1 VSTGARRAPRARYL
15 PIAEHGLIGDPHTAA
30 LVGTDGKIDW
40 YCCPRFDSPSI
51 FGAILDAD
59 HGGLFRISPDRDGWS
74 SKQQPVATYGNRF
87 CLFLRFAGRPKSS
100 SMASESRSTPG
111 VSTAGLGP
119 CNQRRRSS
127 AARGAR
133 DCALAQP
140 AFDVRIARRLAFTT
154 ACAADEQVP

>member
-59 HGGLFRISPDRDGWS
+59 HRGLFRISPDRDGWS

-87 CLFLRFAGRPKSS
+87 CLFLRFRGPAEELVNGERVEIDPRRLDRWPRSLQPAEEELCGTGRPRLR
-100 SMASESRSTPG
+100 ARATRVRCPHRSEAR
-111 VSTAGLGP
+111 VHDGL
-119 CNQRRRSS
+119 
-127 AARGAR
+127 RG
-133 DCALAQP
+133 
-140 AFDVRIARRLAFTT
+140 
-154 ACAADEQVP
+154 

>member
-87 CLFLRFAGRPKSS
+87 CLFLRFRGPA
-100 SMASESRSTPG
+100 EEL
-111 VSTAGLGP
+111 VSGERVEIDPRRLDRGLGP